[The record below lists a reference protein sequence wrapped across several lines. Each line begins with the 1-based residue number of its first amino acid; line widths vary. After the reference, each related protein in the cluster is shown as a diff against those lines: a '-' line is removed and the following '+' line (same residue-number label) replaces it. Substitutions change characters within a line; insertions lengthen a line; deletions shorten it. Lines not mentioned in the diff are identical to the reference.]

1 MNIYIRMLSRPR
13 LKWYIV
19 YIICIKNAHFLTT
32 IRKVNSILTGFII
45 NLPILLTG
53 PFDKPGHLFTV
64 LCVSLTVVI
73 SWKIVSGQ
81 GQEYSETEQTDPGNS
96 GNASGS
102 GNSSDDR
109 FEELENTT
117 KGWTIGQTG
126 IPEIEYTD
134 IEAERNRISEDIGSG
149 IGSNRRYISPEKKS
163 GSPSETIVGSIQ
175 PGNNLRGA
183 ASFSSNSGG
192 AIGAWPSNEMT
203 VKVTPMEVIL

>member
-1 MNIYIRMLSRPR
+1 M
-13 LKWYIV
+13 
-19 YIICIKNAHFLTT
+19 
-32 IRKVNSILTGFII
+32 
-45 NLPILLTG
+45 
-53 PFDKPGHLFTV
+53 
-64 LCVSLTVVI
+64 SLTVVI
-73 SWKIVSGQ
+73 SKKIVSGQ

-96 GNASGS
+96 GNTSGS

-117 KGWTIGQTG
+117 KSWTIGQTG

-134 IEAERNRISEDIGSG
+134 IEVETNRISEDIGSG
-149 IGSNRRYISPEKKS
+149 IGSNRRYITPEKKS

>member
-1 MNIYIRMLSRPR
+1 MHKICTFCDNHSQGQFYIDWFYNQLT
-13 LKWYIV
+13 
-19 YIICIKNAHFLTT
+19 HFLNQANTFLQ
-32 IRKVNSILTGFII
+32 NYA
-45 NLPILLTG
+45 
-53 PFDKPGHLFTV
+53 
-64 LCVSLTVVI
+64 SLTVVI
-73 SWKIVSGQ
+73 SKKIVSGQ

-109 FEELENTT
+109 FEELGTT
-117 KGWTIGQTG
+117 KSWTIGQTG

-163 GSPSETIVGSIQ
+163 GSPSETITGVIQ

>member
-1 MNIYIRMLSRPR
+1 MHKICTFCDNHSQGQFYIDWFYNQLT
-13 LKWYIV
+13 
-19 YIICIKNAHFLTT
+19 HFVNWA
-32 IRKVNSILTGFII
+32 IRQTGTPFYSIMR
-45 NLPILLTG
+45 
-53 PFDKPGHLFTV
+53 
-64 LCVSLTVVI
+64 SLTVVI
-73 SWKIVSGQ
+73 SSKIVSGQ
-81 GQEYSETEQTDPGNS
+81 GQEYSETPGTEQTDPGNS

-109 FEELENTT
+109 FEEQTT
-117 KGWTIGQTG
+117 KSWTIGQTG

-163 GSPSETIVGSIQ
+163 GSPSETITGVIQ

>member
-1 MNIYIRMLSRPR
+1 M
-13 LKWYIV
+13 
-19 YIICIKNAHFLTT
+19 TT

-81 GQEYSETEQTDPGNS
+81 GQEYSKTEQTDPGNS

-109 FEELENTT
+109 FEEQTT
-117 KGWTIGQTG
+117 KSWTFGQTG

-134 IEAERNRISEDIGSG
+134 IEAERNRISEDLGSG

-163 GSPSETIVGSIQ
+163 GSPSETITGVIQ